1 MGHWLTRSGQI
12 EPCVYRPGTPSRYE
26 IMIPTQRM
34 TPPEV
39 DTLHAQ
45 GARRSGWLFYQTAC
59 PTCDRCQPLRIDLAT
74 FARSRSQR
82 RVWRANQDLIVEVD
96 SPRTSAEHVAL
107 YNKHLFERG
116 LNTDQERITEALYD
130 RWLVQSG
137 IQTLEFRYRLDEQ
150 LVGVGLVDRGEQD
163 ASSVYFYFDPEQ
175 AKRSLGVFSMLTE
188 LEWLKSNGL
197 RYHYLGFYNEDCKA
211 LRYKAAFGPH
221 QLLTRGGEGD
231 RWTQAGDPE
240 PLR

>member
-34 TPPEV
+34 TPLEV

-45 GARRSGWLFYQTAC
+45 GARRSGWLFCKPPAQPVTDASRFVSTWL
-59 PTCDRCQPLRIDLAT
+59 PLLDRVYSGASGERIK
-74 FARSRSQR
+74 
-82 RVWRANQDLIVEVD
+82 DLIVEVD
-96 SPRTSAEHVAL
+96 GPRTSAEHVAL

-221 QLLTRGGEGD
+221 QLLTRGREGD
-231 RWTQAGDPE
+231 RWTHAGDPK